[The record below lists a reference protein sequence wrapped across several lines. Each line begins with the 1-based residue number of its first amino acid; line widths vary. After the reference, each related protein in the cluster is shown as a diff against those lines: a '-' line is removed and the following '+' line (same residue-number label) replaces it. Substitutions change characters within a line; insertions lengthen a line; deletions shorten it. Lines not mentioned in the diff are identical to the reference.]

1 MFTGRVIGSIDSTI
15 HHPWYGSKKKLIVE
29 KTGADGK
36 PSDGYVIAVD
46 TVGAGVGEAVLVL
59 DEGNG
64 ARQVVASGDAPV
76 RSVIVGIIDAVSTS

>member
-29 KTGADGK
+29 RTGLHGEPAG
-36 PSDGYVIAVD
+36 GYIIAVD
-46 TVGAGVGEAVLVL
+46 TVGAGVGETVLVL

-64 ARQVVASGDAPV
+64 ARQVWASSDAPV
-76 RSVIVGIIDAVSTS
+76 RSVIVGIVDAISTS